1 MPGRILIV
9 LGDFAFSSFKNYKVN
24 CFDNEYTVSQ
34 GHSVYI
40 FIERMS

>member
-1 MPGRILIV
+1 MKEPISVHDPDLIK
-9 LGDFAFSSFKNYKVN
+9 L
-24 CFDNEYTVSQ
+24 SQ